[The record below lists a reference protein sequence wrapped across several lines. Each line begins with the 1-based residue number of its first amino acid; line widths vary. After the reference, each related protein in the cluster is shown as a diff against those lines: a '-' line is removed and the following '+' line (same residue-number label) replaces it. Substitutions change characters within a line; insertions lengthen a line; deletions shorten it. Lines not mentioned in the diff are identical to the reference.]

1 MLSLK
6 HITKIY
12 SRKQSDE
19 DVVALND
26 VSLDLPDQGFVAIL
40 GASGSGK
47 TTLLNIIGGLD
58 KATSGNMIVDGL
70 STSEFS
76 VKDWDSYRNQK
87 IGFVLQNCYLLPHL
101 NVRDNVAV
109 KLQISHSKAKDID
122 ALVDDALKR
131 VDLLDKKYDKPKS
144 LSGGQKQRVAIARA
158 LVGSPTVILA
168 DEPTGALDSKTGTS
182 IMELLKEASKD
193 HLVVMVTHNNEYAS
207 KYADRVIELKDGK
220 IVNDTEPIKNE
231 IVGNPKKLDRVS
243 IPVQTTLKWGFKNLI
258 VKKFSTISIIVAA
271 ALGLTGV
278 SLILS
283 VSTGV
288 QHVFDEVEAQSFSK
302 YPVQFSYYTD
312 TDPQWDASKYPQYTD
327 EQIVI
332 ADYSSYRKQYRYD
345 YMSEEFL
352 SYMRAMPENYYIG
365 NFERSTTYFH
375 LFTKRKETSTPYEVP
390 ASYYYFYKGVKD
402 IDFIDMQYDCL
413 KGNFPKEANELALV
427 VDDRNRV
434 NVGYLYSLGFD
445 VNTSVVSD
453 VTFSFDDVLNKTFK
467 YVPNQSVEHPENS
480 YYVKDESTG
489 VYYVTSK
496 TATELYNSSQFDLK
510 ITGILRQKKA
520 YDRVALRQGIIY
532 TPAFE
537 EMVLNDANSSG
548 VVVEQKQAA
557 TEPVVT
563 VVSNDPQRNREPASY
578 EQITVSEAI
587 NKINNMDLSYATSSY
602 PTAFV
607 SKGKFYDVRGT
618 VVKKGEWSYKHNTGE
633 VFLADAPIVDEE
645 EREHINSTCLEAIRI
660 NDWYTFN
667 QLVENQTVISVT
679 GALSGN
685 VRIIDEDHR
694 TVTSYRVGHIRDVT
708 NGLGFRDTATK
719 SPIYYYEGKLHEL
732 GAIEQVTELNYYTN
746 DYDSRVKIK
755 NYFDRYIFDYTVEP
769 TGVSSYDY
777 LENASAQFDGALKL
791 MTSVLYVF
799 AIISVLVSAILNA
812 ILTFISV
819 RQRTNEIGL
828 LRSLGARQKDISIMV
843 ETESLICGLFGGM
856 LSVLVAILV
865 IGPVNKLITTAI
877 YKYKFYLIS
886 NVQFTL
892 EGYQWWVAPICIGLG
907 IATAVIS
914 ALIPAILASRKD
926 PAKAINE

>member
-1 MLSLK
+1 MLVLK
-6 HITKIY
+6 NVSKIY
-12 SRKQSDE
+12 TRKQSQE
-19 DVVALND
+19 DVVALNN
-26 VSLDLPDQGFVAIL
+26 VSLDLPDKGFVAIL

-70 STSEFS
+70 STSEFT

-122 ALVDDALKR
+122 ALVDEALRR
-131 VDLLDKKYDKPKS
+131 VDLLDKKLDKPKA

-158 LVGSPTVILA
+158 LVGNPTVILA

-207 KYADRVIELKDGK
+207 KYADRVIELKDGQ
-220 IVNDTEPIKNE
+220 IVNDTKPVKNE
-231 IVGNPKKLDRVS
+231 LVTNPKKLERVS
-243 IPVQTTLKWGFKNLI
+243 IPGRTTLKWGLKNLI
-258 VKKFSTISIIVAA
+258 VKKFSTISIVVAA

-288 QHVFDEVEAQSFSK
+288 QHVFDKVQAESFSK
-302 YPVQFSYYTD
+302 YPVSFSSYTS
-312 TDPQWDASKYPQYTD
+312 TDPQWDASQYPPYSD
-327 EQIVI
+327 EEIVI
-332 ADYSSYRKQYRYD
+332 ADYSSYNKQYHYD
-345 YMSEEFL
+345 YMSEQFL
-352 SYMRAMPENYYIG
+352 NYMRSMPSNYYLG

-375 LFTKRKETSTPYEVP
+375 LFTKRNATTYSEVP

-413 KGNFPKEANELALV
+413 KGDFPREANELALV

-434 NVGYLYSLGFD
+434 NVSYLYSLGFD
-445 VNTSVVSD
+445 VNTSVVAD
-453 VTFSFDDVLNKTFK
+453 VTFSFDEVLNKTFK
-467 YVPNQSVEHPENS
+467 YIPTQSSTHPENS
-480 YYVKDESTG
+480 YYVKNESSNT
-489 VYYVTSK
+489 YYVTNK
-496 TATELYNSSQFDLK
+496 TAQELYESSQFELR
-510 ITGILRQKKA
+510 ITGILRQKEA

-537 EMVLNDANSSG
+537 EMVLSDANSSS
-548 VVVEQKQAA
+548 VVIDQKHAGE
-557 TEPVVT
+557 EPVIRI
-563 VVSNDPQRNREPASY
+563 DDGELEPSGLT
-578 EQITVSEAI
+578 EITVNEAL
-587 NKINNMDLSYATSSY
+587 NKINNLDPSIASGSYTNIFVDKGQFYETS
-602 PTAFV
+602 
-607 SKGKFYDVRGT
+607 GI
-618 VVKKGEWSYKHNTGE
+618 VVKKGEWDTKHGNGE
-633 VFLADAPIVDEE
+633 IWLSDIPITDESA
-645 EREHINSTCLEAIRI
+645 REQIESTCLHVTRISDIRLFSLLI
-660 NDWYTFN
+660 
-667 QLVENQTVISVT
+667 ENETHVKVA
-679 GALSGN
+679 GPLSGHVKIAGSN
-685 VRIIDEDHR
+685 KTINAYKIGD
-694 TVTSYRVGHIRDVT
+694 IRYVLD
-708 NGLGFRDTATK
+708 GRGFPDTATRTQ
-719 SPIYYYEGKLHEL
+719 IYYYESTLHTL
-732 GAIEQVTELNYYTN
+732 GSLEQVTELDYYTS
-746 DYDSRVKIK
+746 DYNSRVRIRD
-755 NYFDRYIFDYTVEP
+755 YFNKYVFDYTVEP

-777 LENASAQFDGALKL
+777 LENASVQFDGALSL

-799 AIISVLVSAILNA
+799 AIISVIVSAILNA

-828 LRSLGARQKDISIMV
+828 LRSLGARRKDIAVMV
-843 ETESLICGLFGGM
+843 ETESLFCGLFGGL
-856 LSVLVAILV
+856 LSILVALIV
-865 IGPVNKLITTAI
+865 ISPVNVIITNAI

-886 NVQFTL
+886 TVKFEL

>member
-1 MLSLK
+1 MLVLK
-6 HITKIY
+6 NISKIY
-12 SRKQSDE
+12 TRKQSQE
-19 DVVALND
+19 DVVALNN
-26 VSLDLPDQGFVAIL
+26 VSLDLPDKGFVAIL

-70 STSEFS
+70 SVNDFS
-76 VKDWDSYRNQK
+76 NKDWDSYRNQK

-109 KLQISHSKAKDID
+109 KLQISHSKEKDINK
-122 ALVDDALKR
+122 LVDEALKR
-131 VDLLDKKYDKPKS
+131 VDLFDKKYDKPKA

-207 KYADRVIELKDGK
+207 KYADRVIELKDGQ
-220 IVNDTEPIKNE
+220 IVNDSKPIKNE
-231 IVGNPKKLDRVS
+231 VVTNPKQLEKVS
-243 IPVQTTLKWGFKNLI
+243 IPGKTTLKWGLKNLI
-258 VKKFSTISIIVAA
+258 VKKFSTISIVVAA

-283 VSTGV
+283 VSSGV
-288 QHVFDEVEAQSFSK
+288 QHVFDKVQAESFSK
-302 YPVQFSYYTD
+302 YPVSFSSYTN
-312 TDPQWDASKYPQYTD
+312 TDPQWDASKYPPYSD
-327 EQIVI
+327 EEIVI
-332 ADYSSYRKQYRYD
+332 ADYSSYNKLYHYD
-345 YMSEEFL
+345 YMSEAFL
-352 SYMRAMPENYYIG
+352 DYMRSMSSDYYLG

-375 LFTKRKETSTPYEVP
+375 LFTKRNDTTYTEVP

-402 IDFIDMQYDCL
+402 IDFIDRQYDCL

-434 NVGYLYSLGFD
+434 NVSYLYSLGFD

-467 YVPNQSVEHPENS
+467 YIPTQSSTNPDIS
-480 YYVKDESTG
+480 YYVKNDSNNTYHITYKNAQQLYEESDF
-489 VYYVTSK
+489 
-496 TATELYNSSQFDLK
+496 ELK
-510 ITGILRQKKA
+510 ITGILRQKEE

-537 EMVLNDANSSG
+537 EKVLNDANSSNI
-548 VVVEQKQAA
+548 VIDQKKAGEVPA
-557 TEPVVT
+557 IRIDSGDLEPSGYTKINV
-563 VVSNDPQRNREPASY
+563 N
-578 EQITVSEAI
+578 EAI
-587 NKINNMDLSYATSSY
+587 NKINNLDLSSADVYY
-602 PTAFV
+602 PTIFV
-607 SKGKFYDVRGT
+607 DNGEKFEITGT
-618 VVKKGEWSYKHNTGE
+618 VVKKGEWDNKHGVGE
-633 VFLADAPIVDEE
+633 AWLYDSPITNEE
-645 EREHINSTCLEAIRI
+645 EREQIESTCLKVIRMDNERLFSLI
-660 NDWYTFN
+660 I
-667 QLVENQTVISVT
+667 ENETKLNVVSSLSAHVKVSGSNKSVDAYKV
-679 GALSGN
+679 GDIRN
-685 VRIIDEDHR
+685 VLDGR
-694 TVTSYRVGHIRDVT
+694 
-708 NGLGFRDTATK
+708 GFRDTATR
-719 SPIYYYEGKLHEL
+719 SQVYYYEESLHKLGSL
-732 GAIEQVTELNYYTN
+732 EQVTELNYYTI
-746 DYDSRVKIK
+746 DYNSRVRIK
-755 NYFDRYIFDYTVEP
+755 DYFKKYIFDYSTEP
-769 TGVSSYDY
+769 TGVSAYDY
-777 LENASAQFDGALKL
+777 LENASVQFDGALSL

-828 LRSLGARQKDISIMV
+828 LRSLGARRKDIAVMV
-843 ETESLICGLFGGM
+843 ETESLFCGLFGGL
-856 LSVLVAILV
+856 LSILV
-865 IGPVNKLITTAI
+865 TLIIISPVNAIITNAI

-886 NVQFTL
+886 TVKFDL

-907 IATAVIS
+907 ILTAAIS
-914 ALIPAILASRKD
+914 ALIPSILASRKD

>member
-1 MLSLK
+1 MLVLK
-6 HITKIY
+6 NVSKIY
-12 SRKQSDE
+12 TRKQSQE
-19 DVVALND
+19 DVVALNN
-26 VSLDLPDQGFVAIL
+26 VSLDLPDKGFVAIL

-70 STSEFS
+70 STSEFT

-122 ALVDDALKR
+122 VLVDEALRR
-131 VDLLDKKYDKPKS
+131 VDLLDKKLDKPKA

-158 LVGSPTVILA
+158 LVGNPTVILA

-207 KYADRVIELKDGK
+207 KYADRVIELKDGQ
-220 IVNDTEPIKNE
+220 IVNDSKPIKNE
-231 IVGNPKKLDRVS
+231 VVTNPKQLEKVS
-243 IPVQTTLKWGFKNLI
+243 IPGKTTLKWGLKNLI
-258 VKKFSTISIIVAA
+258 VKKFSTISIVVAA

-283 VSTGV
+283 VSSSV
-288 QHVFDEVEAQSFSK
+288 QHVFDKVQAESFSK
-302 YPVQFSYYTD
+302 YPVSFSSYTN
-312 TDPQWDASKYPQYTD
+312 TDPQWDASKYPPYSD
-327 EQIVI
+327 EEIVI
-332 ADYSSYRKQYRYD
+332 ADYSSYNKLYHYD
-345 YMSEEFL
+345 YMSEAFL
-352 SYMRAMPENYYIG
+352 NYMRSMPSDYYLG

-375 LFTKRKETSTPYEVP
+375 LFTKRNDTTYAEVP

-402 IDFIDMQYDCL
+402 IDFIDRQYDCL

-434 NVGYLYSLGFD
+434 NVSYLYSLGFD

-467 YVPNQSVEHPENS
+467 YIPTQSSTNPDIS
-480 YYVKDESTG
+480 YYVKNDSNNT
-489 VYYVTSK
+489 YHMTYK
-496 TATELYNSSQFDLK
+496 NAQQLYEGSDFELK
-510 ITGILRQKKA
+510 ITGILRQKEE

-537 EMVLNDANSSG
+537 EKVLSDANSSNI
-548 VVVEQKQAA
+548 VIDQKKAGEA
-557 TEPVVT
+557 PVIRIDSGDLEPSGYT
-563 VVSNDPQRNREPASY
+563 KIN
-578 EQITVSEAI
+578 VSEAI
-587 NKINNMDLSYATSSY
+587 NKINNLDLSSADVYY
-602 PTAFV
+602 PTIFV
-607 SKGKFYDVRGT
+607 DNGAKFEINGT
-618 VVKKGEWSYKHNTGE
+618 VVKKGEWDNKHGVGE
-633 VFLADAPIVDEE
+633 VWLYDSPITDEE
-645 EREHINSTCLEAIRI
+645 EREQIDSTCLQVIRMDNERLFSLI
-660 NDWYTFN
+660 I
-667 QLVENQTVISVT
+667 ENETKLNVVSS
-679 GALSGN
+679 LSAHVKVSGSDKTIDSYKAGDIRN
-685 VRIIDEDHR
+685 VLDGR
-694 TVTSYRVGHIRDVT
+694 
-708 NGLGFRDTATK
+708 GFRDTATR
-719 SPIYYYEGKLHEL
+719 SQVYYYEASLHEL
-732 GAIEQVTELNYYTN
+732 GSLEQVTELNYYTI
-746 DYDSRVKIK
+746 DYNSRVRIK
-755 NYFDRYIFDYTVEP
+755 DYFKKYFFDYSTEP
-769 TGVSSYDY
+769 TGVSAYDY
-777 LENASAQFDGALKL
+777 LENASVQFDGALSL

-828 LRSLGARQKDISIMV
+828 LRSLGARRKDIAIMV
-843 ETESLICGLFGGM
+843 ETESLFCGLFGGL
-856 LSVLVAILV
+856 LSILV
-865 IGPVNKLITTAI
+865 TLIIISPVNAIITNAI

-886 NVQFTL
+886 TVKFDL

-907 IATAVIS
+907 ILTAAIS
-914 ALIPAILASRKD
+914 ALISSILASRKD